1 MVGGGVTGAA
11 RARLLF
17 PFACPSHALPRPR
30 ARRFEEADGYYS
42 ELKDK
47 YNVNVYDGKKKS
59 WRADGAKWTAPGY
72 ARAQGDEGEVAD
84 LEAVMAVVNERA
96 SARRKRDYTE
106 ADRLRGQLQDMGIYV
121 DDKERTW
128 STRK

>member
-47 YNVNVYDGKKKS
+47 YNVSVEELDNLTQVRGFLPREGVREFS
-59 WRADGAKWTAPGY
+59 PG
-72 ARAQGDEGEVAD
+72 G
-84 LEAVMAVVNERA
+84 
-96 SARRKRDYTE
+96 
-106 ADRLRGQLQDMGIYV
+106 
-121 DDKERTW
+121 W
-128 STRK
+128 